1 MQGLVFF
8 RKEGRHICI
17 SPEDI
22 LYQAA
27 SVWNEMTEYKY
38 KITYG
43 YKKKLYHINL
53 SFSPEDFPHLAGFQ
67 YLKDLS
73 LPRYNSR
80 KIIPRIIDHTIS
92 LESIQKSQ
100 QYGQMVLPRLEALVR
115 LKKTLDSDFMLFSF
129 FPYMYQFYTQIKA
142 DFLIPATPD
151 IVSFLFIIQP
161 QPNRNVASDN
171 DYLCCSAFKQEIHN
185 YEINQRPRAILK
197 KERFHLPF
205 NTSTVLIDKLTP

>member
-1 MQGLVFF
+1 MQPIAESDHGLCGNHKPNRFFRVEQKRKLGLAMQGLVFF

-73 LPRYNSR
+73 LPR
-80 KIIPRIIDHTIS
+80 
-92 LESIQKSQ
+92 
-100 QYGQMVLPRLEALVR
+100 LEALVR

-129 FPYMYQFYTQIKA
+129 FPYMYPFYTQIKA
-142 DFLIPATPD
+142 DFLISSHTD

>member
-1 MQGLVFF
+1 MQPIAESDHGLCGNHKPNRFFRVEQKRKLGLAMQGLVFF

-73 LPRYNSR
+73 LPR
-80 KIIPRIIDHTIS
+80 
-92 LESIQKSQ
+92 
-100 QYGQMVLPRLEALVR
+100 LEALVR

-129 FPYMYQFYTQIKA
+129 FPYMYPFYTQIKA
-142 DFLIPATPD
+142 DFLISSHTD

-161 QPNRNVASDN
+161 QPNKNVVSDN

>member
-53 SFSPEDFPHLAGFQ
+53 SL
-67 YLKDLS
+67 
-73 LPRYNSR
+73 R
-80 KIIPRIIDHTIS
+80 RI
-92 LESIQKSQ
+92 
-100 QYGQMVLPRLEALVR
+100 
-115 LKKTLDSDFMLFSF
+115 
-129 FPYMYQFYTQIKA
+129 
-142 DFLIPATPD
+142 FLILL
-151 IVSFLFIIQP
+151 VFS
-161 QPNRNVASDN
+161 
-171 DYLCCSAFKQEIHN
+171 
-185 YEINQRPRAILK
+185 ILK
-197 KERFHLPF
+197 TFHFL
-205 NTSTVLIDKLTP
+205 D

>member
-73 LPRYNSR
+73 LPR
-80 KIIPRIIDHTIS
+80 
-92 LESIQKSQ
+92 
-100 QYGQMVLPRLEALVR
+100 LEALVR
-115 LKKTLDSDFMLFSF
+115 LKRTLDSDFMLFSF
-129 FPYMYQFYTQIKA
+129 FPYMYPFYTQIKA
-142 DFLIPATPD
+142 DFLISSHTD